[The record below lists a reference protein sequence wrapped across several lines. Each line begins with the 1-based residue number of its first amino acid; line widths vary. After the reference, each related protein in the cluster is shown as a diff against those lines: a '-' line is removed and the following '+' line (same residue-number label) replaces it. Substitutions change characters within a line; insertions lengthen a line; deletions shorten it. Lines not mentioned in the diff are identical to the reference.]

1 MYSSTGL
8 EKSQRNIKYILIF
21 FVFALTIFGI
31 LMVFSASQ
39 YKVELHGISRT
50 RVIFKEIIRL
60 LFGIVAFFLGWKI
73 DPKVYRK
80 KIDLVMI
87 LTIAGLAITYIL
99 GSKMFGAVRWLR
111 IGILGF
117 QPSELAKLVVIFYI
131 ATKISRERSILKNCL
146 KLLKTLVM
154 PFIAT
159 LLILIQPNLSSAFI
173 LALVIL
179 SVLFLAGI
187 KIKYILIPTL
197 MALLFAGATLQ
208 LFPNK
213 FSHVRTRIQKYLKGE
228 KPYQV
233 EHALVAIAQG
243 GPVGKGL
250 GRSTQKYYYL
260 PMAEN
265 DFIFALIGEE
275 GGFVMVF
282 LIIAAYAVI
291 VGIGLHTAS
300 KHLEANFYYSLVAF
314 GIVCM
319 IFLTSAIHIGVN
331 LGILPATGQTLPFIS
346 HGGTSLAVNLFS
358 TGIIVQLI
366 ERASEYESL

>member
-21 FVFALTIFGI
+21 FVFALTVFGI

-131 ATKISRERSILKNCL
+131 ATKISRERSILKNWL
-146 KLLKTLVM
+146 KLLKTLLM

-300 KHLEANFYYSLVAF
+300 KHLEANFYYSLIAF
-314 GIVCM
+314 GIVSM

-366 ERASEYESL
+366 DRASEYESI